1 MTEITA
7 EDIHAF
13 VALAQDEAAAL
24 HKLDGAAIKAFA
36 NAWPLIDQEVLSV
49 RDMDDHELRQAIVE
63 ELLMAEDWRRGGKE
77 MGYRAE
83 DLVRFLPADLHAR
96 VLAAFSDPHLQSF
109 LERRDDGEVRIDP
122 AHLQDAM
129 DYCGV
134 WLEGVVPLTDDAVY
148 TAGPGFR

>member
-49 RDMDDHELRQAIVE
+49 RNMDDHELRQAIVE

-83 DLVRFLPADLHAR
+83 VSFASCRLTCMRASWLPSRIPTCSRSWSVAMTVRSGSIPRICRMRWTIVVSGSKA
-96 VLAAFSDPHLQSF
+96 SF
-109 LERRDDGEVRIDP
+109 R
-122 AHLQDAM
+122 
-129 DYCGV
+129 
-134 WLEGVVPLTDDAVY
+134 
-148 TAGPGFR
+148 